1 MDAAALQR
9 RGYSVAALR
18 QMARRRLPRMV
29 FDMVDGGAGDE
40 ITMRRNEAALADIAL
55 VPKLLAGAP
64 RRDQSVNLLG
74 LKLPAPVIIGPTGLA
89 GLLWPDAERAAARA
103 AARFGTVY
111 TTSHASTA
119 TIEEIGAASAGPKWM
134 QVFLYKDRGITAEF
148 ASRARQAGYH
158 GLVLTVDNQVTAGR
172 DRDLRNGMSFP
183 LRLAPRNFADLAS
196 HPGWLLRMARTPR
209 PTFVNYGA
217 RASIGA
223 FGRLMAEQLDPAV
236 NWRDVEWLRGQ
247 WAGPLLVKGLLHPDE
262 ARGAQQRGVDAVIV
276 SNHGGRQLDG
286 AIASIIAL
294 APIVDAVGDKIPV
307 LVDGGFRRGVDVIKA
322 LALGAR
328 TVLIGRP
335 HLWGV
340 ACAGE
345 DGVHWTLE
353 LFRRELDRA
362 MALGGWDS
370 LSALDRAILWRAPA
384 AAEI

>member
-1 MDAAALQR
+1 
-9 RGYSVAALR
+9 
-18 QMARRRLPRMV
+18 
-29 FDMVDGGAGDE
+29 
-40 ITMRRNEAALADIAL
+40 
-55 VPKLLAGAP
+55 
-64 RRDQSVNLLG
+64 
-74 LKLPAPVIIGPTGLA
+74 
-89 GLLWPDAERAAARA
+89 
-103 AARFGTVY
+103 
-111 TTSHASTA
+111 
-119 TIEEIGAASAGPKWM
+119 
-134 QVFLYKDRGITAEF
+134 
-148 ASRARQAGYH
+148 
-158 GLVLTVDNQVTAGR
+158 
-172 DRDLRNGMSFP
+172 
-183 LRLAPRNFADLAS
+183 
-196 HPGWLLRMARTPR
+196 
-209 PTFVNYGA
+209 
-217 RASIGA
+217 
-223 FGRLMAEQLDPAV
+223 
-236 NWRDVEWLRGQ
+236 
-247 WAGPLLVKGLLHPDE
+247 LVKGLLHPDE

-328 TVLIGRP
+328 AVLIGRP